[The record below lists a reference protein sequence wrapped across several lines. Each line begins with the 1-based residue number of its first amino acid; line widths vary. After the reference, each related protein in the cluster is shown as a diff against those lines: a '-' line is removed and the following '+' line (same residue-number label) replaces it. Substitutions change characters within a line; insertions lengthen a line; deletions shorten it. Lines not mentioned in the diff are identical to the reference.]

1 MIWVIKCSCQPACL
15 YYYAAGSNDFILSQR
30 RATRFN
36 NRQDAV
42 EARELCLEP
51 SKVVRLVPKKAVK
64 R

>member
-1 MIWVIKCSCQPACL
+1 MSWVIKCGCRPVCSF
-15 YYYAAGSNDFILSQR
+15 YYAAGSNDFIPSQR